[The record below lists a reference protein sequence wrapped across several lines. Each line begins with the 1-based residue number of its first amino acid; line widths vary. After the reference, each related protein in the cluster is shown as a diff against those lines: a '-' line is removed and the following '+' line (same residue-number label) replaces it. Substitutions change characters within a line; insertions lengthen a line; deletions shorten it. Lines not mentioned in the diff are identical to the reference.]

1 MRFIPPVHLDSP
13 RGVPANLICDY
24 NEVIEMS
31 LAEDL
36 KIDAASLTEMLRQRE
51 VKRYYPPRGARA
63 QQTKEHK

>member
-1 MRFIPPVHLDSP
+1 
-13 RGVPANLICDY
+13 
-24 NEVIEMS
+24 MS